1 MNYRLITEKS
11 FEQVLEDLQSKVAEN
26 GFRVLHIHNV
36 QQTLHEKGF
45 EIEKYSI
52 VEVCNAKFANN
63 LLALRKEYGVMMPC
77 KINVYTENG
86 KTYIT
91 MPEPSDMVVRF
102 GMTDAVEIAKEV
114 DIVLKKIMDETV

>member
-1 MNYRLITEKS
+1 
-11 FEQVLEDLQSKVAEN
+11 
-26 GFRVLHIHNV
+26 
-36 QQTLHEKGF
+36 
-45 EIEKYSI
+45 
-52 VEVCNAKFANN
+52 
-63 LLALRKEYGVMMPC
+63 MMPC